1 MTDKPV
7 TDKPVTD
14 KPVTDKPD
22 PTRRAAQPKSDNLPG
37 VAGEWVQRYVRIR
50 QQPVIVDGRSVYDD
64 NGNPID
70 PSTLE
75 TVWLLDIADPD
86 GDSVF
91 VGVVDSDRRTALRL
105 PEPSFIQHV
114 MFPLSVEEVEQVTA
128 GLLPE
133 TIRRAVERQ
142 TVERQAEQTRAETR
156 VGPTPPTS
164 PTPITVL

>member
-1 MTDKPV
+1 M
-7 TDKPVTD
+7 TD

-22 PTRRAAQPKSDNLPG
+22 PTRGSAQPKSDNLPG
-37 VAGEWVQRYVRIR
+37 VAGEWVQRHVRIR

-75 TVWLLDIADPD
+75 TVWLLDITDPD

-91 VGVVDSDRRTALRL
+91 VGVVDSDRRTALQL

-114 MFPLSVEEVEQVTA
+114 MFPLSAEEVEQVTA

-142 TVERQAEQTRAETR
+142 VEQTRAETR
-156 VGPTPPTS
+156 VGPTSPTPPTS
-164 PTPITVL
+164 ITVL

>member
-1 MTDKPV
+1 M
-7 TDKPVTD
+7 TD

-22 PTRRAAQPKSDNLPG
+22 PTRRSVQPKSDNLPG

-114 MFPLSVEEVEQVTA
+114 MFPLSAEEVEQVTA

-142 TVERQAEQTRAETR
+142 TEQTRAETR
-156 VGPTPPTS
+156 VGPTPPTP
-164 PTPITVL
+164 PTSITVL